1 LGYNGYA
8 EVCNDDIIGELRP
21 TIGEKMG
28 ELRPAMGKNGKAM
41 TCDGEK
47 MGELRP
53 AMGK

>member
-1 LGYNGYA
+1 MGYNGYA

-28 ELRPAMGKNGKAM
+28 ELRPAMGKMGK
-41 TCDGEK
+41 
-47 MGELRP
+47 LRP